1 MKKEIKLTVGKLLFI
16 VLIMLGFNILS
27 SSAATSYAI
36 NANNIGY
43 TDNSNLGAG
52 NVQAAIDG
60 TCTKISNKLT
70 NLKTEVKSE
79 VLDKIYPKGS
89 IYITTEIKNAKD
101 VATTLGIGTWE
112 KYASGKTLV
121 SDNGSNYITN
131 DTNKGSGG
139 KTSVST
145 TLTVANLPSHTHT
158 VTSTGTVSSTFTGT
172 KSQTESAGSHTHN
185 VYGAY
190 TTTSNTAGDATVAGN
205 GWIPLLS
212 GQLYNRSQMIVEA
225 GAHTHSYTP
234 SGTVSSTFKGTST
247 TTSSTGSNTSFTTST
262 MQPYIVVYMYR
273 RTA

>member
-1 MKKEIKLTVGKLLFI
+1 MKKEIRLTVGKLVFI
-16 VLIMLGFNILS
+16 VLIILGFNIIS

-36 NANNIGY
+36 SANNIGY
-43 TDNSNLGAG
+43 TDNSSIGAD

-60 TCTKISNKLT
+60 TCTKFSNQLT
-70 NLKTEVKSE
+70 NLKAEVKSE
-79 VLDKIYPKGS
+79 VINGMYPKGS
-89 IYITTEIKNAKD
+89 IYITTEL
-101 VATTLGIGTWE
+101 TTEKAVEEKFGGTWE
-112 KYASGKTLV
+112 KYGSGKTLIGDDG
-121 SDNGSNYITN
+121 SDYITN
-131 DTNKGSGG
+131 DKSKGSGG

-190 TTTSNTAGDATVAGN
+190 TTTSNTAGDATVAAN
-205 GWIPLLS
+205 GWIPLLY
-212 GQLYNRSQMIVEA
+212 GQLYNRDSMLTAA

>member
-1 MKKEIKLTVGKLLFI
+1 MKRIIITIIFTAVI
-16 VLIMLGFNILS
+16 TSILS
-27 SSAATSYAI
+27 LSFSYAATNYVI
-36 NANNIGY
+36 NAERIGY
-43 TDNSNLGAG
+43 SDNSSIGATD
-52 NVQAAIDG
+52 VQAAIDG
-60 TCTKISNKLT
+60 TCTKFSNQLT
-70 NLKTEVKSE
+70 NLKAEVKSE
-79 VLDKIYPKGS
+79 VINGMYPKGS
-89 IYITTEIKNAKD
+89 IYITTEL
-101 VATTLGIGTWE
+101 TTEKAVEEKFGGTWE
-112 KYASGKTLV
+112 KYGSGKTLIGDDG
-121 SDNGSNYITN
+121 SDYITN
-131 DTNKGSGG
+131 DKSKGSGG

-190 TTTSNTAGDATVAGN
+190 TTTSNTTGDATVAAN

-234 SGTVSSTFKGTST
+234 SGIVSSTFKGTST

>member
-60 TCTKISNKLT
+60 TCTKFSNKLT

-101 VATTLGIGTWE
+101 VATALGIGTWE

-121 SDNGSNYITN
+121 SDDGSNYITN
-131 DTNKGSGG
+131 DKNKGSGG

-190 TTTSNTAGDATVAGN
+190 TITSNTAGSDTVAAN

-212 GQLYNRSQMIVEA
+212 GQLYNRGQMIVEA

-247 TTSSTGSNTSFTTST
+247 TTSSAGSNTSFTTST
-262 MQPYIVVYMYR
+262 MQPYIVVYMYK